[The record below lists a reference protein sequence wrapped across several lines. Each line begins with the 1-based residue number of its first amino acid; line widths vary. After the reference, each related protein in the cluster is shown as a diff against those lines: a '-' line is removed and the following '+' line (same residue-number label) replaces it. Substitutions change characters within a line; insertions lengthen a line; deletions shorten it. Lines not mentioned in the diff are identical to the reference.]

1 MTLVLDVVGA
11 VFVAVGVALI
21 AIGGIG
27 LIRLPDVYNR
37 LNAVSKA
44 AGLGLVCVLLGAL
57 LIMPSPAT
65 AFVLLLAIVLQL
77 FTAPLGAF
85 AIGSA
90 AYRQGVPPADVT
102 RYDEYRD
109 EGGDGSGGLA

>member
-1 MTLVLDVVGA
+1 MTIVLDVVGA

-27 LIRLPDVYNR
+27 LVRLPDVYNR

-44 AGLGLVCVLLGAL
+44 AGLGLVCVLFGAL
-57 LIMPSPAT
+57 LVMPSPGT
-65 AFVLLLAIVLQL
+65 ALILLLAIALQL
-77 FTAPLGAF
+77 FTAPLGAY

-90 AYRQGVPPADVT
+90 AYRQGTRPAEVT
-102 RYDEYRD
+102 WYDEYRRL
-109 EGGDGSGGLA
+109 G